1 GNMLHLAQESADERH
16 VAHFAF
22 GDEAIRNAESAHQR
36 ENVEVAGV
44 IRSVNL
50 CSGCGHVLFARD
62 ANPNASEEEEKFY
75 CSRCVAAGGAVIV
88 EEKDASA
95 GGNDPDGEQ
104 NDEVDAVEKL
114 EAAAKSAHCVAKEIL
129 CRAGRA
135 QAGDL
140 QPGRSFFRA
149 ERSSDVELASL
160 LAAEFATGG
169 FGNTARGN
177 EFHAIGRKPKAG
189 RDLLGDR

>member
-1 GNMLHLAQESADERH
+1 MKRTKLERAHAWFGNKSSFGKNEDGFAAAQDGFHFLDRFAARIRIAADEGNMLHLAQESADERH

-95 GGNDPDGEQ
+95 GGNDPNGEQ

-114 EAAAKSAHCVAKEIL
+114 EAAAESAPCVAKEIL
-129 CRAGRA
+129 FPAGR
-135 QAGDL
+135 GH
-140 QPGRSFFRA
+140 
-149 ERSSDVELASL
+149 
-160 LAAEFATGG
+160 
-169 FGNTARGN
+169 AR
-177 EFHAIGRKPKAG
+177 
-189 RDLLGDR
+189 D